1 VGVNTG
7 FSRGVIRANVD
18 KDLAENKENQ
28 DGRVFLFVEVVEGAV
43 FAECVAES
51 EEDTTKW
58 VKPEE
63 SKAFV

>member
-1 VGVNTG
+1 
-7 FSRGVIRANVD
+7 
-18 KDLAENKENQ
+18 LAENKENQ
-28 DGRVFLFVEVVEGAV
+28 DGHVLFFVEVVEGAV

-58 VKPEE
+58 VKPKE